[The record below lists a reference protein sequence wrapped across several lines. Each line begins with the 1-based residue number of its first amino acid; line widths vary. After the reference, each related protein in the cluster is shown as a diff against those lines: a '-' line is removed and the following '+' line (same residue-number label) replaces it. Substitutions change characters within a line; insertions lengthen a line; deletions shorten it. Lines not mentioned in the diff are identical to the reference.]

1 MGKTKIDVTEHAL
14 NNARGVYDKG
24 NRFEQ
29 SRSQSTSSQNNCY
42 IAVTDRESQT
52 VIHRPVTFEGGA
64 CMSLE
69 SNKTVARVAQTTI
82 QEEFAAQRWT
92 FRPVERQ

>member
-1 MGKTKIDVTEHAL
+1 MTS
-14 NNARGVYDKG
+14 ARV
-24 NRFEQ
+24 EV
-29 SRSQSTSSQNNCY
+29 TSSQNNCY

-69 SNKTVARVAQTTI
+69 SNTVARVAQTTI
-82 QEEFAAQRWT
+82 QEEFAAQRAT